1 MINQNN
7 SKSFVAVN
15 RSLTNKNV
23 QEFIRQ
29 DLKKLRRKKKNLDQ
43 LFQEVEEIAQIS
55 LSKNHSEEI
64 IDEDDQDTIE
74 LINQTYQLKKQE
86 LEQNSSQNSSRILP
100 NVLSKQKSDRS
111 LRESKD
117 ISKLTSI
124 TKIHIT
130 QNDDSLISDKSIKL
144 KKTSYTQRN
153 IKTIRHSDQHSKTQ
167 PKVRLLSKKQEIQTT
182 QNDEKDKLPLI
193 WQQYYNIQP
202 ETEKVEVKNSFLKL
216 NDQFKKMREQVLEPF
231 LKDQKLK
238 VKLMTPLIIRKDKP
252 YFVAEN
258 KDNKNLIDNMKNE
271 NTNLN
276 RDEYLIVSYEH
287 ILDYI

>member
-15 RSLTNKNV
+15 RSQTNKTV

-29 DLKKLRRKKKNLDQ
+29 DLKKLRRKKKNLNQ
-43 LFQEVEEIAQIS
+43 LFQDVEEIAQIS
-55 LSKNHSEEI
+55 LSKNYSEDN
-64 IDEDDQDTIE
+64 IDEDDQDTVE

-117 ISKLTSI
+117 VSKLTSI

-130 QNDDSLISDKSIKL
+130 QNDDSLISDRSIKL

-153 IKTIRHSDQHSKTQ
+153 IKSIRVTDQHSKTQ
-167 PKVRLLSKKQEIQTT
+167 PKVRLSTKKQQVQTS
-182 QNDEKDKLPLI
+182 QIDEKDKLPLI

-258 KDNKNLIDNMKNE
+258 KDNKSN
-271 NTNLN
+271 
-276 RDEYLIVSYEH
+276 
-287 ILDYI
+287 

>member
-29 DLKKLRRKKKNLDQ
+29 DLKKLRRKKKNFDQ

-55 LSKNHSEEI
+55 LSKNNSEEN